1 MEIAKI
7 LQFIADMI
15 ENMLINKQFNRN
27 QMIAP
32 RCIVY
37 YVARSYYIKIGIT
50 IIITLTMGTISSWMV
65 CSIFDQIGVFGQITY
80 HFPVKQILLFVVALF
95 IVQMIFS
102 IWSSRYLKKHSLVER
117 IKATE

>member
-1 MEIAKI
+1 
-7 LQFIADMI
+7 
-15 ENMLINKQFNRN
+15 
-27 QMIAP
+27 
-32 RCIVY
+32 
-37 YVARSYYIKIGIT
+37 
-50 IIITLTMGTISSWMV
+50 MGTISSWMV